1 LNTVYI
7 LGKKGFRYAVGKQL
21 GKTCRACLPGELID
35 HDDDRECQLYWVPEN
50 LDLVE
55 FKKKV
60 TAFIIFKYRLRFF
73 ASADEYW
80 TQRVIEKGGSLSSLD
95 EEAGSNRFFK
105 ADLP

>member
-1 LNTVYI
+1 VNTVYI

-50 LDLVE
+50 LELID

-60 TAFIIFKYRLRFF
+60 TAFIIFKYRLQFF
-73 ASADEYW
+73 TSADEYW
-80 TQRVIEKGGSLSSLD
+80 TSRNHQKNLAEEKKLL
-95 EEAGSNRFFK
+95 EEIRQNK
-105 ADLP
+105 LV